1 MGWNEAVDMIFNLFE
16 FAENLIKVL
25 GKLIIAMPKIFS
37 LFTIFTDPAKVIKD
51 VLSGLTSGFMLIVNT
66 ILDSVFGF
74 GHKKTKNTF
83 GKLGKNNKNKKNNN
97 VEDPKL
103 CAKPKLLEILI
114 LVLCPPLAVFMR
126 KGLGSILIIML
137 TFLLT
142 YFYYIPGLVY
152 ASLYIL

>member
-66 ILDSVFGF
+66 ILDSVFGY
-74 GHKKTKNTF
+74 GHKKTKSKSLISLENELISI
-83 GKLGKNNKNKKNNN
+83 LGTRVQLKMKNEKS
-97 VEDPKL
+97 
-103 CAKPKLLEILI
+103 
-114 LVLCPPLAVFMR
+114 
-126 KGLGSILIIML
+126 GSISIEYFTNEDLDRILDLIRSINN
-137 TFLLT
+137 
-142 YFYYIPGLVY
+142 
-152 ASLYIL
+152 